1 MLEVSMLSGLFKNIM
16 VFQGNL
22 FMNIGNKI
30 QIQVN
35 FANEVTLLRGT
46 SNAGS
51 SNKKPKDS
59 V

>member
-1 MLEVSMLSGLFKNIM
+1 MLDVSMLSVLLKNM

-35 FANEVTLLRGT
+35 FANEVTL
-46 SNAGS
+46 
-51 SNKKPKDS
+51 
-59 V
+59 